1 MLHWIP
7 DYRICL
13 KSNEYEKKLNATNT
27 SSSKSYEANQLIQQ
41 ALSSQDEASGEASS
55 PAAMKAQAS
64 ADLQH
69 LGILKEAFDFFDE
82 DHSNGLYGDQLIRCL
97 EAVDGKYSKRKS
109 EHREWSTV
117 VIVIVIFI
125 S

>member
-41 ALSSQDEASGEASS
+41 ALSSQDEASGAASS

-97 EAVDGKYSKRKS
+97 EAVDVSKYKS
-109 EHREWSTV
+109 EGAS
-117 VIVIVIFI
+117 IANGAL
-125 S
+125 